1 MSGACF
7 GAVATVQ
14 FGRTEPGLVRDNSNR
29 MRTPVVVAAGV
40 VLLAAGALLGWHY
53 FGTRPLGLTASSRAS
68 RDEPTAT
75 YVGAQACARCH
86 AKEHAAWTGSDHARA
101 MQVAS
106 EATVLGDFVD
116 RRFAYGAVTSMFSRR
131 DGRYMVRTDGPD
143 GKPADFEIKYT
154 FGVRPLQQYLIELPG
169 GRLQALSIAWDA
181 RPRESGGQR
190 WFHLY
195 PDQKIDYRDEL
206 HWTRRQQ
213 NWNYMCADCHS
224 TNVRKNYDAAADRY
238 ATTWS
243 EINVACEACHGP
255 GSRHVAWADAA
266 RPGQTYDATDRK
278 GLTAVLRERRGV
290 QWAID
295 PSSGNAKRSTPRAT
309 AVELGVCAQCHAR
322 RSQISSDYVA
332 GRPFLD
338 HYLPALLTPPLYWS
352 DGQQRD
358 EVYTWGSFLES
369 RMHAAG
375 VTCSDCHEPHS
386 QKLRAPGNQVCA
398 QCHAPAKYDA
408 ATHHF
413 HRAGGPGAEC
423 AGCHMS
429 VTRYMVIDPRHD
441 HSLRVPRPDQ
451 SAALGVPNAC
461 TRCHA
466 ERKPDWAVAR
476 MQAWYGHNAVGYQ
489 RFAEAFRAAETGADA
504 AARQL
509 AVISRDPLEPAIV
522 RASAL
527 VQMSRDLGRSPSG
540 VDAVKQALGDAD
552 PLVRRAAVTAVESL
566 PPDQRS
572 TLATPLL
579 SDPARLVRIEAA
591 RVLAPVRPETL
602 DQASR
607 PAYERA
613 AAEFVAAQRT
623 NDDRPESRTNLGT
636 YFAARGRVA
645 AAETEMRAAL
655 ALDPTFVPAYVNLAD
670 IYRAEQREPDVRRVL
685 AEGLTAVPDDASLH
699 YALGLALV
707 RAQRTAEALTHI
719 ERAAA
724 RAPDN
729 VRFVYTYAV
738 SLYSTGKAREAIA
751 VLEKALQRRPN
762 DRDVLVALVTFNRD
776 QGASEQALRYAERM
790 AAQYPDD
797 PEAQR
802 LVAQLRARSPR

>member
-1 MSGACF
+1 
-7 GAVATVQ
+7 
-14 FGRTEPGLVRDNSNR
+14 
-29 MRTPVVVAAGV
+29 
-40 VLLAAGALLGWHY
+40 
-53 FGTRPLGLTASSRAS
+53 
-68 RDEPTAT
+68 
-75 YVGAQACARCH
+75 
-86 AKEHAAWTGSDHARA
+86 
-101 MQVAS
+101 
-106 EATVLGDFVD
+106 
-116 RRFAYGAVTSMFSRR
+116 
-131 DGRYMVRTDGPD
+131 MVRTDGPD

-181 RPRESGGQR
+181 RSRESGGQR

-195 PDQKIDYRDEL
+195 PNEKIDFRDEL

-224 TNVRKNYDAAADRY
+224 TNVRKNYDSAADRY

-255 GSRHVAWADAA
+255 GSRHVAWAGAT
-266 RPGQTYDATDRK
+266 RPGQQYDANDGT
-278 GLTAVLRERRGV
+278 GLTVALRERRGA
-290 QWAID
+290 QWTID
-295 PSSGNAKRSTPRAT
+295 PTSGNARRNVPRAT

-322 RSQISSDYVA
+322 RSQVSSDYAA

-338 HYLPALLTPPLYWS
+338 HYLPAMLTTPLYWS

-375 VTCSDCHEPHS
+375 VTCSDCHEPHG
-386 QKLRAPGNQVCA
+386 QKLRAPGNQVCG
-398 QCHAPAKYDA
+398 QCHAPAKYDV

-413 HRAGGPGAEC
+413 HRVGGAGAEC
-423 AGCHMS
+423 AGCHMPP
-429 VTRYMVIDPRHD
+429 TRYMRIDSRHD

-451 SAALGVPNAC
+451 SVALGVPNAC

-466 ERKPDWAVAR
+466 DRTPAWAAAR
-476 MQAWYGHNAVGYQ
+476 MQAWYGHAAAGYQ
-489 RFAEAFRAAETGADA
+489 RFAEAFHAAETGAGA
-504 AARQL
+504 AAHQL
-509 AVISRDPLEPAIV
+509 ATISRDASQPAIV

-527 VQMSRDLGRSPSG
+527 ARMPRDFGRSPSG
-540 VDAVKQALGDAD
+540 VDTVRQALGDAD
-552 PLVRRAAVTAVESL
+552 PLVRRAAVTALESL
-566 PPDQRS
+566 PLDQRRP
-572 TLATPLL
+572 LVVPLL
-579 SDPARLVRIEAA
+579 GDPARLVRIEAA

-607 PAYERA
+607 AAWERA
-613 AAEFVAAQRT
+613 VAEFVAAQRT

-636 YFAARGRVA
+636 YFAARGRVT
-645 AAETEMRAAL
+645 AAEAELRVAL

-707 RAQRTAEALTHI
+707 RAQRTAEGLKHI

-738 SLYSTGKAREAIA
+738 SLHSTGRAREAIV
-751 VLEKALQRRPN
+751 VLEKTVRRHPN
-762 DRDVLVALVTFNRD
+762 DRDVLVALITFNRD
-776 QGASEQALRYAERM
+776 QGTLDQARHYAEQM
-790 AAQYPDD
+790 VAQYPDD
-797 PEAQR
+797 PEARR
-802 LVAQLRARSPR
+802 LAAELRARSPR

>member
-1 MSGACF
+1 M
-7 GAVATVQ
+7 
-14 FGRTEPGLVRDNSNR
+14 
-29 MRTPVVVAAGV
+29 
-40 VLLAAGALLGWHY
+40 
-53 FGTRPLGLTASSRAS
+53 
-68 RDEPTAT
+68 
-75 YVGAQACARCH
+75 
-86 AKEHAAWTGSDHARA
+86 
-101 MQVAS
+101 
-106 EATVLGDFVD
+106 LGDFAD
-116 RRFAYGAVTSMFSRR
+116 RRFAYGAVTSTFSRR

-195 PDQKIDYRDEL
+195 PNEKIDYRDEL

-255 GSRHVAWADAA
+255 GSRHVAWADAV
-266 RPGQTYDATDRK
+266 RPGQTYDASDRK
-278 GLTAVLRERRGV
+278 GLTAVLGERRGV

-309 AVELGVCAQCHAR
+309 AIELGCARSVTRGGARSRPTTSRVGRSSITTCRPCSRR
-322 RSQISSDYVA
+322 RSTGPTGSNATRSTA
-332 GRPFLD
+332 
-338 HYLPALLTPPLYWS
+338 
-352 DGQQRD
+352 
-358 EVYTWGSFLES
+358 WGSFLES

-423 AGCHMS
+423 AGCHMP
-429 VTRYMVIDPRHD
+429 VTRYMLIDPRHD

-466 ERKPDWAVAR
+466 DRKPDWAVAR
-476 MQAWYGHNAVGYQ
+476 MQTWYGHAAVGYQ
-489 RFAEAFRAAETGADA
+489 RFAEAFHAAETGADA

-509 AVISRDPLEPAIV
+509 AAISRDPLQPALV

-527 VQMSRDLGRSPSG
+527 VQMSRDLGRLAVGRGRGEAGSGRRGSPG
-540 VDAVKQALGDAD
+540 A
-552 PLVRRAAVTAVESL
+552 PCRRDGASNRCRPTSE
-566 PPDQRS
+566 
-572 TLATPLL
+572 
-579 SDPARLVRIEAA
+579 ARL
-591 RVLAPVRPETL
+591 P
-602 DQASR
+602 
-607 PAYERA
+607 
-613 AAEFVAAQRT
+613 
-623 NDDRPESRTNLGT
+623 
-636 YFAARGRVA
+636 
-645 AAETEMRAAL
+645 
-655 ALDPTFVPAYVNLAD
+655 
-670 IYRAEQREPDVRRVL
+670 RR
-685 AEGLTAVPDDASLH
+685 S
-699 YALGLALV
+699 
-707 RAQRTAEALTHI
+707 
-719 ERAAA
+719 
-724 RAPDN
+724 
-729 VRFVYTYAV
+729 
-738 SLYSTGKAREAIA
+738 
-751 VLEKALQRRPN
+751 
-762 DRDVLVALVTFNRD
+762 
-776 QGASEQALRYAERM
+776 
-790 AAQYPDD
+790 
-797 PEAQR
+797 
-802 LVAQLRARSPR
+802 

>member
-1 MSGACF
+1 
-7 GAVATVQ
+7 
-14 FGRTEPGLVRDNSNR
+14 
-29 MRTPVVVAAGV
+29 MRTTLLVSAGL
-40 VLLAAGALLGWHY
+40 VLLAAAALLGWHY
-53 FGTRPLGLTASSRAS
+53 FGTWPPGLTGSSQTGGN
-68 RDEPTAT
+68 EPAAA

-86 AKEHAAWTGSDHARA
+86 PQEHAAWVSSDHARA
-101 MQVAS
+101 MQIAN
-106 EATVLGDFVD
+106 ETTVLGDFAD
-116 RRFAYGAVTSMFSRR
+116 RRFAYGAVTSTFSRR
-131 DGRYMVRTDGPD
+131 EGRYMVRTDGPD
-143 GKPADFEIKYT
+143 GKLADFEIKYT

-169 GRLQALSIAWDA
+169 GRLQALSLAWDA
-181 RPRESGGQR
+181 RPREVGGQR

-195 PDQKIDYRDEL
+195 PNEKIDFRDEL

-224 TNVRKNYDAAADRY
+224 TNVRKNYDPAANRY

-255 GSRHVAWADAA
+255 GSRHVAWAGAT
-266 RPGQTYDATDRK
+266 RPGQTYDANDRK
-278 GLTAVLRERRGV
+278 GLTMVLHERRGV
-290 QWAID
+290 QWTID
-295 PSSGNAKRSTPRAT
+295 PASGNAKRSAARAT
-309 AVELGVCAQCHAR
+309 ALELGVCAQCHSR

-332 GRPFLD
+332 GRPFLE
-338 HYLPALLTPPLYWS
+338 HYLPALLMPPLYWS

-386 QKLRAPGNQVCA
+386 QKLRARGNQVCA
-398 QCHAPAKYDA
+398 QCHAAAKYDV

-423 AGCHMS
+423 AGCHMPA
-429 VTRYMVIDPRHD
+429 TRYMLVDPRHD

-451 SAALGVPNAC
+451 SVALGVPNAC
-461 TRCHA
+461 ARCHA
-466 ERKPDWAVAR
+466 DRKPDWAVAR
-476 MQAWYGHNAVGYQ
+476 MQTWYGRNTAGYQ
-489 RFAEAFRAAETGADA
+489 RFADAFHAAETDAGA
-504 AARQL
+504 AAQQL
-509 AVISRDPLEPAIV
+509 AAISRDPLQPAIV

-527 VQMSRDLGRSPSG
+527 AQIGRELGRSPSG

-552 PLVRRAAVTAVESL
+552 PLVRRAAVTALESL

-572 TLATPLL
+572 ALATPLL

-607 PAYERA
+607 AAYERA
-613 AAEFVAAQRT
+613 AAEFVAVQRT

-707 RAQRTAEALTHI
+707 RAQRTAEGLTHI
-719 ERAAA
+719 ERAAT

-729 VRFVYTYAV
+729 ARFVYTYAV

-776 QGASEQALRYAERM
+776 QGTIEQALRYAERM

-802 LVAQLRARSPR
+802 LVAQLRARPPR

>member
-1 MSGACF
+1 
-7 GAVATVQ
+7 
-14 FGRTEPGLVRDNSNR
+14 
-29 MRTPVVVAAGV
+29 MRTTIAIAAGL

-53 FGTRPLGLTASSRAS
+53 FGSRLPGLTASSQS
-68 RDEPTAT
+68 GGDTPTAA
-75 YVGAQACARCH
+75 YVGAQACAGCH
-86 AKEHAAWTGSDHARA
+86 AKEHAAWAASDHARA
-101 MQVAS
+101 MQTAS
-106 EATVLGDFVD
+106 EATVLGDFSD
-116 RRFAYGAVTSMFSRR
+116 RRFAYGAIASTFFRR
-131 DGRYMVRTDGPD
+131 EGRYMVRTDGPD
-143 GKPADFEIKYT
+143 GKLADFEIKYT

-181 RPRESGGQR
+181 RPRASGGQR

-195 PDQKIDYRDEL
+195 PNEKIDYRDEL

-224 TNVRKNYDAAADRY
+224 TNVRKNYDATADRY

-255 GSRHVAWADAA
+255 GSRHVAWAGAA
-266 RPGQTYDATDRK
+266 RPGQTYETSDRK
-278 GLTAVLRERRGV
+278 GLTVDLRERQGV
-290 QWAID
+290 RWGVDA
-295 PSSGNAKRSTPRAT
+295 SLGNAKRSVPRAT
-309 AVELGVCAQCHAR
+309 AIEIGVCAQCHAR
-322 RSQISSDYVA
+322 RSQVSSDYA
-332 GRPFLD
+332 PGRPFLD
-338 HYLPALLTPPLYWS
+338 HYLPALLTPPLYWA

-375 VTCSDCHEPHS
+375 VTCSDCHEPHGGA
-386 QKLRAPGNQVCA
+386 LRAPGSQVCA
-398 QCHAPAKYDA
+398 QCHAPAKYDV

-423 AGCHMS
+423 AGCHMPA
-429 VTRYMVIDPRHD
+429 TRYMLIDPRRD

-451 SAALGVPNAC
+451 SAALGAPNAC

-466 ERKPDWAVAR
+466 DRKPDWAAAKV
-476 MQAWYGHNAVGYQ
+476 QAWYGHQPAGYQ
-489 RFAEAFRAAETGADA
+489 RFAEAFHAAETAAGGASQ
-504 AARQL
+504 QL
-509 AVISRDPLEPAIV
+509 GAISRDPLEPAIV

-527 VQMSRDLGRSPSG
+527 ARLPRDFARSTGSL
-540 VDAVKQALGDAD
+540 DAVKQALSDRD
-552 PLVRRAAVTAVESL
+552 PLVRRAAVGALESL
-566 PPDQRS
+566 PLDQRS
-572 TLATPLL
+572 ALAVGLL

-602 DQASR
+602 DQATR
-607 PAYERA
+607 AAYERA
-613 AAEFVAAQRT
+613 AEEFVAVQRT
-623 NDDRPESRTNLGT
+623 NDDRPEARTNLGT
-636 YFAARGRVA
+636 YFATRGRVT
-645 AAETEMRAAL
+645 AAETELRAAL
-655 ALDPTFVPAYVNLAD
+655 RLDPTFVPAYVNLAD

-707 RAQRTAEALTHI
+707 RAQRTAEALPHI

-729 VRFVYTYAV
+729 ARFVYTYAV
-738 SLYSTGKAREAIA
+738 SLYSAGKPREAIA
-751 VLEKALQRRPN
+751 VLEKALRRRPN
-762 DRDVLVALVTFNRD
+762 DRDVLLALVSFNRD
-776 QGASEQALRYAERM
+776 QGALGQARHYAEQM

-802 LVAQLRARSPR
+802 LVAQLRARSGR

>member
-1 MSGACF
+1 
-7 GAVATVQ
+7 
-14 FGRTEPGLVRDNSNR
+14 
-29 MRTPVVVAAGV
+29 MRTTIASAAGL

-53 FGTRPLGLTASSRAS
+53 FGSRLPGLTASSQSGGDTPIAS
-68 RDEPTAT
+68 
-75 YVGAQACARCH
+75 YVGAQTCAGCH
-86 AKEHAAWTGSDHARA
+86 AAQHAAWAKSDHAQA
-101 MQVAS
+101 MQVAN
-106 EATVLGDFVD
+106 ETTILGDFAD
-116 RRFAYGAVTSMFSRR
+116 RRFAYGAITSTFFRR
-131 DGRYMVRTDGPD
+131 AGRYMVRTDGPD
-143 GKPADFEIKYT
+143 GKLADFEIKYT

-169 GRLQALSIAWDA
+169 GRLQALSIVWDA
-181 RPRESGGQR
+181 RPRASGGQR

-195 PDQKIDYRDEL
+195 PNEKIDYRDEL

-224 TNVRKNYDAAADRY
+224 TNVRKNYDATADRY

-243 EINVACEACHGP
+243 EINVACESCHGP
-255 GSRHVAWADAA
+255 GSRHVAWAGTT
-266 RPGQTYDATDRK
+266 RPGQTYDKSDRK
-278 GLTAVLRERRGV
+278 GLTVDLRERRDV

-295 PSSGNAKRSTPRAT
+295 ASSGNAKRSVPRAT

-322 RSQISSDYVA
+322 RSQVSSDYVP

-338 HYLPALLTPPLYWS
+338 HYLPALLTPPLYWA

-386 QKLRAPGNQVCA
+386 GTLRAPGNQLCA
-398 QCHAPAKYDA
+398 QCHAPANYDA

-423 AGCHMS
+423 AGCHMPA
-429 VTRYMVIDPRHD
+429 TRYMLIDPRRD

-466 ERKPDWAVAR
+466 DRKPDWAAAKV
-476 MQAWYGHNAVGYQ
+476 QAWYGHQPAGYQ
-489 RFAEAFRAAETGADA
+489 RFAEAFHAAETAAGGASQ
-504 AARQL
+504 QL
-509 AVISRDPLEPAIV
+509 AAISRDPLEPAIV

-527 VQMSRDLGRSPSG
+527 AQLPRDFARSTGSLD
-540 VDAVKQALGDAD
+540 VVKQALSDRD
-552 PLVRRAAVTAVESL
+552 PLVRRAAVGALESL
-566 PPDQRS
+566 PLDQRS
-572 TLATPLL
+572 ALAVGLL

-602 DQASR
+602 DQAAR
-607 PAYERA
+607 AAYERA
-613 AAEFVAAQRT
+613 ADEFVAVQRT
-623 NDDRPESRTNLGT
+623 NDDRPEALTNLGT
-636 YFAARGRVA
+636 YFATRGRVT
-645 AAETEMRAAL
+645 AAETELRVAL
-655 ALDPTFVPAYVNLAD
+655 KLDPTFVPAYVNLAD

-707 RAQRTAEALTHI
+707 RAQRTAEALPHI

-729 VRFVYTYAV
+729 ARFVYTYAV
-738 SLYSTGKAREAIA
+738 SLYSAGKPREAIA
-751 VLEKALQRRPN
+751 VLEKALRRRPN
-762 DRDVLVALVTFNRD
+762 DRDVLVALVSFNRD
-776 QGASEQALRYAERM
+776 QGALDQARRYAEQM

-797 PEAQR
+797 AEAQQ
-802 LVAQLRARSPR
+802 LAAQLRVRSGR

>member
-1 MSGACF
+1 
-7 GAVATVQ
+7 
-14 FGRTEPGLVRDNSNR
+14 
-29 MRTPVVVAAGV
+29 MRTTAIVAGSLI
-40 VLLAAGALLGWHY
+40 LLAAGALVAWRY
-53 FGTRPLGLTASSRAS
+53 FGPWPANLPGPSRTGS
-68 RDEPTAT
+68 DEPTAT
-75 YVGAQACARCH
+75 YVGARACAGCH
-86 AKEHAAWTGSDHARA
+86 AQEHAAWANSDHARA

-106 EATVLGDFVD
+106 ETTVLGDFAD
-116 RRFAYGAVTSMFSRR
+116 RRFAYGAITSTFFRR
-131 DGRYMVRTDGPD
+131 EGRYMVRTGGPD
-143 GKPADFEIKYT
+143 GKLADFEIKYT

-181 RPRESGGQR
+181 RPREAGGQR

-195 PDQKIDYRDEL
+195 PNEKIDFRDEL

-224 TNVRKNYDAAADRY
+224 TNVRKNYDSTAGRY

-243 EINVACEACHGP
+243 EISVACEACHGP
-255 GSRHVAWADAA
+255 GSRHVAWAGAT
-266 RPGQTYDATDRK
+266 RPGQKYDAKESK
-278 GLTAVLRERRGV
+278 GLTVLLRERRGV

-295 PSSGNAKRSTPRAT
+295 PGSSNAKRSAPRTT
-309 AVELGVCAQCHAR
+309 ALELGVCAQCHAR
-322 RSQISSDYVA
+322 RSQISSDYAA
-332 GRPFLD
+332 GLPFLE

-358 EVYTWGSFLES
+358 EVYSWGSFLES

-375 VTCSDCHEPHS
+375 VTCSDCHEPHG

-398 QCHAPAKYDA
+398 QCHAPAKYDV

-413 HRAGGPGAEC
+413 HRAGGRGAEC
-423 AGCHMS
+423 AGCHMPA
-429 VTRYMVIDPRHD
+429 TRYMLVDPRHD

-451 SAALGVPNAC
+451 SLALGVPNAC

-466 ERKPDWAVAR
+466 DRKPEWAAAK
-476 MQAWYGHNAVGYQ
+476 MQTWYGHDAAGYQ
-489 RFAEAFRAAETGADA
+489 RFAEAFHAAEAGAGA

-509 AVISRDPLEPAIV
+509 AAISRDPLQPAIV

-527 VQMSRDLGRSPSG
+527 AQFPRELARSPAG
-540 VDAVKQALGDAD
+540 VDAVKQALGDPD
-552 PLVRRAAVTAVESL
+552 SLVRRAAVTALESL
-566 PPDQRS
+566 PPEQRS
-572 TLATPLL
+572 ALAAALL

-591 RVLAPVRPETL
+591 RVLAVVRPETL
-602 DQASR
+602 DQAAR
-607 PAYERA
+607 AAYERA
-613 AAEFVAAQRT
+613 AAEFVAVQRT

-636 YFAARGRVA
+636 YFATRGRVT
-645 AAETEMRAAL
+645 AAETEFRAAL
-655 ALDPTFVPAYVNLAD
+655 ELDPTFVPAYVNLAD
-670 IYRAEQREPDVRRVL
+670 LYRAEQREPDVRRVL

-707 RAQRTAEALTHI
+707 RAQRTAEGFTHI

-729 VRFVYTYAV
+729 MRFVYTYAV
-738 SLYSTGKAREAIA
+738 SLHSAGKAREAIA
-751 VLEKALQRRPN
+751 VLEKALRRRPN
-762 DRDVLVALVTFNRD
+762 DRDLLIALATFNRD
-776 QGASEQALRYAERM
+776 QGALEPALRYAERM

>member
-1 MSGACF
+1 
-7 GAVATVQ
+7 
-14 FGRTEPGLVRDNSNR
+14 
-29 MRTPVVVAAGV
+29 MRTTAIVAGSL
-40 VLLAAGALLGWHY
+40 VLLAAGALVAWRY
-53 FGTRPLGLTASSRAS
+53 FGPWPPTLMGSSQTAGSDA
-68 RDEPTAT
+68 TAT
-75 YVGAQACARCH
+75 YVGAQTCAGCH
-86 AKEHAAWTGSDHARA
+86 AQQQAAWAQSDHARA
-101 MQVAS
+101 MQVAN
-106 EATVLGDFVD
+106 ETTVLGDFAD
-116 RRFAYGAVTSMFSRR
+116 RRFAYGAVGSTFFRR
-131 DGRYMVRTDGPD
+131 EGRYMVRTDGPD
-143 GKPADFEIKYT
+143 GKLADFEIKYT

-181 RPRESGGQR
+181 RSREAGGQR

-195 PDQKIDYRDEL
+195 PSEKIDFRDEL

-224 TNVRKNYDAAADRY
+224 TNLRKNYDSAANRY

-255 GSRHVAWADAA
+255 GSRHVAWAGAI
-266 RPGQTYDATDRK
+266 RPGQKYDANDSK
-278 GLTAVLRERRGV
+278 GLTVVLRERRGA
-290 QWAID
+290 QWTIEPA
-295 PSSGNAKRSTPRAT
+295 SGNAKRNVARAT
-309 AVELGVCAQCHAR
+309 AVELGVCAQCHSR

-338 HYLPALLTPPLYWS
+338 HYLPALLATPLYWS

-398 QCHAPAKYDA
+398 QCHAPAKYDV

-413 HRAGGPGAEC
+413 HRAGGRGAEC
-423 AGCHMS
+423 AECHMPT
-429 VTRYMVIDPRHD
+429 TRYMLIDPRHD
-441 HSLRVPRPDQ
+441 HSFRVPRPDQ
-451 SAALGVPNAC
+451 SVALGVPNAC

-466 ERKPDWAVAR
+466 DRKPEWAAAKV
-476 MQAWYGHNAVGYQ
+476 QAWYGHSPAGYQ
-489 RFAEAFRAAETGADA
+489 RFAEAFHAAQTGAGA
-504 AARQL
+504 ASQQL
-509 AVISRDPLEPAIV
+509 AAISRDALQPGIV

-527 VQMSRDLGRSPSG
+527 AQFPGDLARSPAAM
-540 VDAVKQALGDAD
+540 DAVKQALRDGD
-552 PLVRRAAVTAVESL
+552 PLVRRAAVTALESL
-566 PPDQRS
+566 PPDQRIPP
-572 TLATPLL
+572 TTPLL

-607 PAYERA
+607 AAYERA
-613 AAEFVAAQRT
+613 AAEFVAVQRT

-636 YFAARGRVA
+636 FFATRGRVTA
-645 AAETEMRAAL
+645 SETELRAAL

-670 IYRAEQREPDVRRVL
+670 LYRAERREPDVRRVL

-707 RAQRTAEALTHI
+707 RAQRTSEGMTHI

-729 VRFVYTYAV
+729 VRFVYAYAV
-738 SLYSTGKAREAIA
+738 SLHSTGKAREAIA
-751 VLEKALQRRPN
+751 VLEQALRRRPN

-776 QGASEQALRYAERM
+776 QGAREQALRYAERM
-790 AAQYPDD
+790 ATQYPDD

-802 LVAQLRARSPR
+802 LVAQLRGRPGRSN